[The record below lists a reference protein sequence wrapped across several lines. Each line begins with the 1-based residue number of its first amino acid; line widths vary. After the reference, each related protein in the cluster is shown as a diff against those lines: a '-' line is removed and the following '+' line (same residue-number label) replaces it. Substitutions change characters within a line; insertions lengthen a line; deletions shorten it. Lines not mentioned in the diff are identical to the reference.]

1 MVQKFLMQPLFDQV
15 AIVGLGLIGGSL
27 GMALRKGRVARRVIG
42 FARHETT
49 IRKAK
54 ARGAIDDGD
63 TELCPNWLGESELVV
78 IATPPLTVVP
88 IARQIVKLTRH
99 RFILTDVASTKGE
112 ITQALGSFLPERITY
127 VGSHPMAGSERSGI
141 GAANLDLF
149 RGAPCVVTPV
159 ARTSR
164 TAVRRVFALWRS
176 VGGRCVEISPAH
188 HDTLVAQISHLPHLA
203 AVGLTLVA
211 QEEAMGLSA
220 GGFSD
225 TTRIALGDPALW
237 REICWTN
244 RRAIT
249 AAMDRLLKELR
260 QLRGLIASGNS
271 DTLTKQFRTAQKKRQ
286 RLKR

>member
-1 MVQKFLMQPLFDQV
+1 MAKSTQPLFNQV
-15 AIVGLGLIGGSL
+15 SIVGLGLIGGSL

-42 FARHETT
+42 FSRHEAT
-49 IRKAK
+49 IRRAK
-54 ARGAIDDGD
+54 DRGAVDDAC
-63 TELCPNWLGESELVV
+63 TELCPDWLGESDLVV

-88 IARQIVKLTRH
+88 IARRLVQLTLH

-112 ITQALGSFLPERITY
+112 IVQALGSFLPERITY

-141 GAANLDLF
+141 GTANPDLF

-164 TAVRRVFALWRS
+164 TAVRRISALWRS
-176 VGGRCVEISPAH
+176 VGGRCIEISPAH
-188 HDTLVAQISHLPHLA
+188 HDTLVAQISHLPHLT
-203 AVGLTLVA
+203 AVGLTLAA
-211 QEEAMGLSA
+211 QKEAMGLSA

-225 TTRIALGDPALW
+225 TTRVALGDPALW

-249 AAMDRLLKELR
+249 SAMDRLLKELHK
-260 QLRGLIASGNS
+260 LRGLIASGNS
-271 DTLTKQFRTAQKKRQ
+271 DTLTKQFCTAQKKRQ